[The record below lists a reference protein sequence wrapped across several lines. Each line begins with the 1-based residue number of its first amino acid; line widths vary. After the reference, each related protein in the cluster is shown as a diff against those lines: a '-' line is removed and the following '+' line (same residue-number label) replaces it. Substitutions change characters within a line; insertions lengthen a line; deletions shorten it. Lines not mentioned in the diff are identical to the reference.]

1 MRDAIRHLLAIFSDP
16 SRKRAAG
23 DGLDFGW
30 FQEGKGIVYITSW
43 SAKRCSQSLCQREKS
58 DGMKIPGRLA

>member
-23 DGLDFGW
+23 DGLDFGS
-30 FQEGKGIVYITSW
+30 FQQGKGIVYITTW
-43 SAKRCSQSLCQREKS
+43 SAKRCSRSLRQREKS
-58 DGMKIPGRLA
+58 DSMKTPGRLA